1 MLCEHCQR
9 FDIQAFGRDP
19 YRYRGVPLSTV
30 IRSYN
35 HCSFCSLLLENL
47 PRVQRY
53 PIIRDGGWVNFVA
66 RKATKQP
73 VTWNGLNVAS
83 IDAFVGSL
91 TYKTPRRY
99 VKFHVAADPGEMS
112 LFSIPNSYARA
123 LIATS
128 LSRHHSFNLTR
139 YHRTDNRGQILVVA
153 RINRVNPDMA

>member
-1 MLCEHCQR
+1 M
-9 FDIQAFGRDP
+9 
-19 YRYRGVPLSTV
+19 
-30 IRSYN
+30 
-35 HCSFCSLLLENL
+35 
-47 PRVQRY
+47 
-53 PIIRDGGWVNFVA
+53 A